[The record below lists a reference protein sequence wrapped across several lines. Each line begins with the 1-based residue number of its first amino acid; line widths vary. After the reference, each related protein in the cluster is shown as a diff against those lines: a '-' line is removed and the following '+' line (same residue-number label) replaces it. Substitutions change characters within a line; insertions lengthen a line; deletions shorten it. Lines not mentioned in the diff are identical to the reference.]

1 MRRKALRSSSAGNNM
16 TYELRLVE
24 DAPIAGQEF
33 NYDAVV
39 PRGIYIATGEIASGG
54 SSYAEDDGF
63 LSPRTL

>member
-1 MRRKALRSSSAGNNM
+1 M